1 MDYINLEHATSYDL
15 ICMNAILRK
24 LKSNLRLHFFYR
36 IESLGIRTR
45 KSISPIF
52 VDIGR
57 KEKNINRNKNNMVIF
72 IYFKGSSINIVTNL
86 REWGSRIL

>member
-52 VDIGR
+52 VDIVR
-57 KEKNINRNKNNMVIF
+57 KEKK
-72 IYFKGSSINIVTNL
+72 Y
-86 REWGSRIL
+86 